1 MPRTLRRRRKSR
13 SLPPRPTYSGAPEV
27 ADEALSRDERPIR
40 YVQRESPHLI
50 SELWRVGAVSV
61 VSFGLLFALVL
72 VDRIS

>member
-1 MPRTLRRRRKSR
+1 MPRTPRRRRKSR
-13 SLPPRPTYSGAPEV
+13 SLPPRPTYSGTAEV
-27 ADEALSRDERPIR
+27 ADEALSRDERPLR
-40 YVQRESPHLI
+40 YIQRESPHLI